1 MLGGSLPSWKTFLL
15 LLWKLRGGNCV
26 VRGQWLLGRH
36 SLVWFC
42 VRPCFWALP
51 KHHFSRMDFQNSGL
65 SNSSF
70 WVILQSIAFEVAV
83 CYPLYFVLWS
93 LLRVVCFETENLWV
107 ALPALELILL
117 DSQLTDIGLGLSLPL
132 RAGTKGVGHQ
142 LLASCLF
149 CFVLKTGFLYIILDD
164 LELAL

>member
-117 DSQLTDIGLGLSLPL
+117 DSSSQTLAWAFLCLWGLELKVWATSSQQ
-132 RAGTKGVGHQ
+132 VV
-142 LLASCLF
+142 
-149 CFVLKTGFLYIILDD
+149 CFVLFWRQGFFI
-164 LELAL
+164 